1 MPKCIYC
8 LKDDSSTSFRSRE
21 HVIPA
26 CLGSFT
32 PLNPT
37 VTAKDGLICDACNT
51 RIFSSLETNFIEDSY
66 EGVTGQRLNI
76 EGRNS
81 VTIRG
86 KNFKIDQLSGFGDKF
101 FDEMFF
107 FLKPQDGKL
116 VPELKKQIKL
126 RRFQGG
132 YRVFLPEAL
141 IAIKPGT
148 AKFKKISNDLK
159 KLSQKDMCIFADSH
173 ESVNQIIRLLKD
185 FGVNYKEK
193 KVKDRHF
200 SPGERLEIKEDY
212 TCRINIDVG
221 RVLAKIALNYFT
233 YCTIQEKATTFLYR
247 LEFDYIR
254 KFISSGEGTLKEII
268 PSINEEPILLE
279 EAKEKKRFI
288 VHFITF
294 REEDGIIVART
305 TFFGCPAV
313 YKIILGKIPPEF
325 HQKGFGCG
333 HAFDPFSHQIH
344 NLFQRE
350 PRELTE
356 KQIRLSFGLFKRFC

>member
-8 LKDDSSTSFRSRE
+8 IKDENSTSFHSRE

-26 CLGSFT
+26 CLGSFS

-37 VTAKDGLICDACNT
+37 ITAKDGLICDTCNT
-51 RIFSSLETNFIEDSY
+51 RIFSPLETNFIEDSY

-116 VPELKKQIKL
+116 VPEFKKQIKL

-141 IAIKPGT
+141 KAMKPGT

-159 KLSQKDMCIFADSH
+159 KLSQKDMCIFADSR
-173 ESVNQIIRLLKD
+173 ESVDQIILLLKD
-185 FGVNYKEK
+185 FGINYKENST
-193 KVKDRHF
+193 KDKF
-200 SPGERLEIKEDY
+200 FLPGEKIEVKEDY
-212 TCRINIDVG
+212 TCRIDMDVA
-221 RVLAKIALNYFT
+221 RVLVKIAFNYFA
-233 YCTIQEKATTFLYR
+233 YCAIQENATVFLYQP
-247 LEFDYIR
+247 EFECIR
-254 KFISSGEGTLKEII
+254 KFISNGEGTLKEII

-279 EAKEKKRFI
+279 EARDRKRFI
-288 VHFITF
+288 AHFIAF
-294 REEDGIIVART
+294 REENGMIVARA
-305 TFFGCPAV
+305 TFFGLPPI
-313 YKIILGKIPPEF
+313 YKIVLGKIPPGLHRE
-325 HQKGFGCG
+325 GFGCG
-333 HAFDPFSHQIH
+333 HAFNPFSHKIH
-344 NLFQRE
+344 NLSQKE
-350 PRELTE
+350 YRELTE
-356 KQIRLSFGLFKRFC
+356 EQMRLSFGLFKRFC